1 MGHFAPRGKISPL
14 KTLIIWKEKVVLRI
28 LVIEIR
34 IFWNLCC
41 LIVLMTVNEMVGIH
55 QRSPQ
60 LQYFQSCT
68 SVHKKGVVAN
78 KERSSCKL
86 EILKKLDIE
95 KVFKH
100 YLRLPPFL
108 FHVVVSGLV
117 PLLLVSSLLWLCI
130 EMKHKFYK
138 ILQRFQDNV
147 KLAESLFWL
156 VSNVCSQGNV
166 KTYRI
171 FILIG

>member
-1 MGHFAPRGKISPL
+1 MLFDCIDDCQRDGRDTS
-14 KTLIIWKEKVVLRI
+14 
-28 LVIEIR
+28 EITSAT
-34 IFWNLCC
+34 IFSKL
-41 LIVLMTVNEMVGIH
+41 
-55 QRSPQ
+55 
-60 LQYFQSCT
+60 
-68 SVHKKGVVAN
+68 HKCSQ
-78 KERSSCKL
+78 ERSSCKQGKEQLQL

-117 PLLLVSSLLWLCI
+117 PLLSLSSLLWLCI

-147 KLAESLFWL
+147 KLAESLF
-156 VSNVCSQGNV
+156 
-166 KTYRI
+166 
-171 FILIG
+171 